1 MKKTLIGATLALTLA
16 LAACSNDKPAQTD
29 TKEAAGEA
37 TQTTTQVVKAF
48 NTDDPNVVKIAVPTM
63 QCETCA
69 KTISKAV
76 ATVAS
81 YEDVSVDVDNKSVF
95 VKVSNNTPE
104 VKKDLETAISK
115 AGYSTE
121 SMPRDAAS
129 YENLPDCCK
138 DGGAEK

>member
-1 MKKTLIGATLALTLA
+1 MMIGAALALTLA

-29 TKEAAGEA
+29 MKEASGESAQA
-37 TQTTTQVVKAF
+37 TEHVVKTF

-69 KTISKAV
+69 NAISKAV
-76 ATVAS
+76 AKVPS

-104 VKKDLETAISK
+104 VKTELETAISK

-121 SMPRDAAS
+121 SVQRDAAA

-138 DGGAEK
+138 DGGGEK